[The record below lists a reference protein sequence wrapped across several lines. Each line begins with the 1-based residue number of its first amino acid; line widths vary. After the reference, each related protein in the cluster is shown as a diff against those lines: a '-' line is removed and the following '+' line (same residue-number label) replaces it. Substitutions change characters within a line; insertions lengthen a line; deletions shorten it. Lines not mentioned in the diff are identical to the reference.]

1 MPSQLFCPNDARRAL
16 VRANGTLNG
25 IDYLE
30 VLDTAAPSG
39 TPRQQTL
46 LVHAFGDVTA
56 LDAGNVRIDGG
67 VRVTPVGVV
76 WAFSAD
82 RVLAGEPTAAE
93 SGPLAPVLNALDDPT
108 RVLVV
113 RTAARGDFSTYT
125 LRLVAPGPGA
135 SEPPPP
141 GFDPQLAAVAFSF
154 KVECPSE
161 FDCPGEPACVEPL
174 PAAPP
179 IDYLAKD
186 FASFRRL
193 MLDRLAVTMPGW
205 TERSAADLGVAL
217 VEVLAYAAD
226 HLSYHQDAVATEAYL
241 GTARRRVSVR
251 RHARLVDY
259 FVHDGANARA
269 WVAFEVEAGSGAD
282 GAVLPAGTQLLTEAA
297 AAVDPEAAGGD
308 PAAAA
313 EDAGALVFETLEPLA
328 LAAAHSRIRLHTWGD
343 DRCCLPRGATRAT
356 LVRRTAAGLLDLQPG
371 DVLVLE
377 EVRSPESRAEADAD
391 PRLRHAVRL
400 TEVVSATDPLFT
412 EPGDA
417 PGDPDQELRVV
428 EVAWDPEDAL
438 PFTLRLW
445 EVADPDDP
453 LVLHPAALARGNVV
467 LADHGRTVAGEA
479 LADLPAAGRY
489 RPVLARAPI
498 TRQGRVTDAEGD
510 SVTFDSARPAAAAL
524 RWELGDVRPAITL
537 ESRETPGV
545 AWEPRPDLLGSDRFA
560 TEFVVESEEDGTTFL
575 RFGDG
580 LSGRLPVTGLVATY
594 RVGSGRAGNVGAE
607 ALTRVV
613 GAPEGIT
620 RVRNPLPA
628 VGGEDPEP
636 LADVR
641 RFAPQAF
648 RRQERAVTEADY
660 AAAAQRHPEVQRAA
674 ATRRWTGSW
683 YTMFVTVDRRGG
695 CAVDAAFEAEM
706 RAHLERFRLAG
717 HDLEIDSPRF
727 VPLDLLLQ
735 VCVQPG
741 FFRADVKRALLEVL
755 GSGDLAGGRRGFFHP
770 DDLTFGQPVYLGPV
784 IAAAM
789 RVPGV
794 AWVKPVRFQRFGE
807 AAAGELLAGEL
818 TFDRLEIARL
828 DNDPSLPENGRID
841 FQMEGGL

>member
-1 MPSQLFCPNDARRAL
+1 MTSQLFCPNDARRAL
-16 VRANGTLNG
+16 VRRAGTLNG

-30 VLDTAAPSG
+30 VLDTAAPAG

-46 LVHAFGDVTA
+46 LVHAFGDVSD

-67 VRVTPVGVV
+67 VRITPVGVS

-82 RVLAGEPTAAE
+82 RVLAGEPDAAQ
-93 SGPLAPVLNALDDPT
+93 SGPLTGLLNALPAPE

-135 SEPPPP
+135 AEPPPP
-141 GFDPQLAAVAFSF
+141 GFDPQLAAVGFSF

-161 FDCPGEPACVEPL
+161 FDCPGDAECAEPR
-174 PAAPP
+174 PAGPP

-186 FASFRRL
+186 FSSFRRL
-193 MLDRLAVTMPGW
+193 MLDRLAITMPGW

-269 WVAFEVEAGSGAD
+269 WVAFEVEAGSAAD
-282 GAVLPAGTQLLTEAA
+282 GAVLPAGTRLLTETAA
-297 AAVDPEAAGGD
+297 PVGPGAAD
-308 PAAAA
+308 PAEAA
-313 EDAGALVFETLEPLA
+313 EDAGALVFETMEPA
-328 LAAAHSRIRLHTWGD
+328 PLAAARSRIRFHTWGD

-356 LVRRTAAGLLDLQPG
+356 LVRRNLAGLVELDVG

-391 PRLRHAVRL
+391 PRHRHAVRL
-400 TEVVSATDPLFT
+400 TEVTPATDPLFT
-412 EPGDA
+412 EDD
-417 PGDPDQELRVV
+417 DPLQELRVL

-445 EVADPDDP
+445 EVADPADP
-453 LVLHPAALARGNVV
+453 LLLHPVALARGNVA

-479 LADLPAAGRY
+479 LPALPAAGRY
-489 RPVLARAPI
+489 RPPLARSPL

-510 SVTFDSARPAAAAL
+510 SVTFDRDRPAAAAL
-524 RWELGDVRPAITL
+524 RWELGDVRPDITL
-537 ESRETPGV
+537 ASTETPGV

-580 LSGRLPVTGLVATY
+580 LSGRLPVTGLVARY
-594 RVGSGRAGNVGAE
+594 RVGSGRAGNLGAD
-607 ALTRVV
+607 ALTRVL
-613 GAPEGIT
+613 GAPEGVL

-641 RFAPQAF
+641 KYAPQAF

-683 YTMFVTVDRRGG
+683 HTVFVTVDRRGG

-717 HDLEIDSPRF
+717 HDVEIDSPRF

-735 VCVQPG
+735 VCVRPG
-741 FFRADVKRALLEVL
+741 FFRADVKRALLETF
-755 GSGDLAGGRRGFFHP
+755 GSGDLGDGRRGFFHA
-770 DDLTFGQPVYLGPV
+770 DNLTFGQPVYLSAV

-794 AWVKPVRFQRFGE
+794 AWVKPVRFQRWGE
-807 AAAGELLAGEL
+807 PARGELAAGELAL
-818 TFDRLEIARL
+818 DRLEIARL
-828 DNDPSLPENGRID
+828 DNDPSLPENGKID

>member
-1 MPSQLFCPNDARRAL
+1 MTSQLFCPNDARRAL
-16 VRANGTLNG
+16 VRDNGTLNG

-30 VLDTAAPSG
+30 VLDTAAPAG

-46 LVHAFGDVTA
+46 LVHAFRDVSA

-67 VRVTPVGVV
+67 VRITPVRVS

-82 RVLAGEPTAAE
+82 RVLAGEPDAAG
-93 SGPLAPVLNALDDPT
+93 SAPLAALLGGLPAPEN
-108 RVLVV
+108 VLVV
-113 RTAARGDFSTYT
+113 RTDVRGDFSTYT
-125 LRLVAPGPGA
+125 LRLVAPAPGA
-135 SEPPPP
+135 AEPPPD
-141 GFDPQLAAVAFSF
+141 GFDPQLASVGFSF

-161 FDCPGEPACVEPL
+161 FDCAAEPACAEPR
-174 PAAPP
+174 PAGPP

-193 MLDRLAVTMPGW
+193 MLDRLAITMPAW
-205 TERSAADLGVAL
+205 TERSAGDLGVAL

-269 WVAFEVEAGSGAD
+269 WVAFEVEAGSAAD
-282 GAVLPAGTQLLTEAA
+282 GAVLPAGTQLLTETAA
-297 AAVDPEAAGGD
+297 PVGPGAAD
-308 PAAAA
+308 PAGAA
-313 EDAGALVFETLEPLA
+313 EDAGALVFETMEPLA
-328 LAAAHSRIRLHTWGD
+328 LTAARSRILFHTWGD

-356 LVRRTAAGLLDLQPG
+356 LARRGPAGLVELEVG

-377 EVRSPESRAEADAD
+377 EVRSPDSLAEADAD
-391 PRLRHAVRL
+391 PRHRHAVRL
-400 TEVVSATDPLFT
+400 TEVVPATDPLFT
-412 EPGDA
+412 EED
-417 PGDPDQELRVV
+417 DPYQELRVL

-445 EVADPDDP
+445 EVADPDDAD
-453 LVLHPAALARGNVV
+453 LSHPVAVARGNVV

-479 LADLPAAGRY
+479 LPALPAAGRY
-489 RPVLARAPI
+489 RPSLARWPL
-498 TRQGRVTDAEGD
+498 TRQGRVVDAEGD
-510 SVTFDSARPAAAAL
+510 SVTLDRGRPASAAL
-524 RWELGDVRPAITL
+524 RWELADVRPAVTL
-537 ESRETPGV
+537 ASPETPGV

-560 TEFVVESEEDGTTFL
+560 TEFVVESEEEGTTFL

-580 LSGRLPVTGLVATY
+580 LSGRLPVAGLVARY
-594 RVGSGRAGNVGAE
+594 RVGNGRAGNVGAD
-607 ALTRVV
+607 ALTRVL
-613 GAPEGIT
+613 GAPEGIA

-641 RFAPQAF
+641 KYAPQAF

-735 VCVQPG
+735 VCVKPG
-741 FFRADVKRALLEVL
+741 SFRADVKRALLETL
-755 GSGDLAGGRRGFFHP
+755 GSRDLGDGRRGFFHP
-770 DDLTFGQPVYLGPV
+770 DNLTFAQPVYLSAV

-789 RVPGV
+789 RVAGV
-794 AWVKPVRFQRFGE
+794 AWVKPVRFQRWGE
-807 AAAGELLAGEL
+807 PPRGELAAGELAL
-818 TFDRLEIARL
+818 DRLEIARL